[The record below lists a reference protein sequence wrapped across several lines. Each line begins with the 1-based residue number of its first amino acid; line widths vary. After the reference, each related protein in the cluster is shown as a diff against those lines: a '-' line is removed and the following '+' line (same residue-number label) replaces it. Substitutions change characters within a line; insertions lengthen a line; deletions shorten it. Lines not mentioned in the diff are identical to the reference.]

1 MKWLSSLRRDAADST
16 DGGAQAEEA
25 GTAPVAETIRRLDVA
40 DDNASPEG
48 ATSSIPVPGEAEAA
62 GIQTQT
68 CVEGSPECVSEPPSE
83 SLSGDAVQRIVTE
96 VVRSAVQP
104 LGEAQKA
111 LQEQFASRIRSDE
124 VQAKA
129 LETLH
134 DDLKQYKANFV
145 RQQMLP
151 LLKEVIFCHDFVASQ
166 VDRASADEAATGTPA
181 VSALAAAK
189 QMLLDLLFKYDVEPY
204 QGDGEQFDPKN
215 QQCARTVPTGRAE
228 ADKTIAGRMQAGFRS
243 PDGIVRREQVTVY
256 KFTPGAE

>member
-1 MKWLSSLRRDAADST
+1 MKWLSSLRRDSADSSDSGT
-16 DGGAQAEEA
+16 QAQDAL
-25 GTAPVAETIRRLDVA
+25 TAPVAETIRRSDDFEGSGLAEGSGSPDRVPVDAESAGIPTESCGESSPEIPPPPQGQSLSRETVQAVVA
-40 DDNASPEG
+40 D
-48 ATSSIPVPGEAEAA
+48 V
-62 GIQTQT
+62 IQ
-68 CVEGSPECVSEPPSE
+68 
-83 SLSGDAVQRIVTE
+83 
-96 VVRSAVQP
+96 SALHP

-111 LQEQFASRIRSDE
+111 LQEQFGARIRSDE

-166 VDRASADEAATGTPA
+166 VDRASADEAAASTPA
-181 VSALAAAK
+181 VSALAATK

-204 QGDGEQFDPKN
+204 QAEGEQFDPKN
-215 QQCARTVPTGRAE
+215 QQCARTVPTGRAD
-228 ADKTIAGRMQAGFRS
+228 ADKTIAGRIQAGFRS
-243 PDGIVRREQVTVY
+243 PDGIVRREQVTVF

>member
-1 MKWLSSLRRDAADST
+1 MPTTVEPS
-16 DGGAQAEEA
+16 
-25 GTAPVAETIRRLDVA
+25 PFVA
-40 DDNASPEG
+40 ASPPAGGLESPPAG
-48 ATSSIPVPGEAEAA
+48 DSLSAEQLKQLL
-62 GIQTQT
+62 G
-68 CVEGSPECVSEPPSE
+68 E
-83 SLSGDAVQRIVTE
+83 SLQSLL
-96 VVRSAVQP
+96 QP
-104 LGEAQKA
+104 VSDSQKA
-111 LQEQFASRIRSDE
+111 LQEQFAARIRSDE

-151 LLKEVIFCHDFVASQ
+151 LLKEVIFCHDFVAAQ
-166 VDRASADEAATGTPA
+166 VSRAAGEAQGESSPA
-181 VSALAAAK
+181 ASALAATR

-204 QGDGEQFDPKN
+204 QGESEMFDPKI

-228 ADKTIAGRMQAGFRS
+228 ADKTIAGRTQTGFRS